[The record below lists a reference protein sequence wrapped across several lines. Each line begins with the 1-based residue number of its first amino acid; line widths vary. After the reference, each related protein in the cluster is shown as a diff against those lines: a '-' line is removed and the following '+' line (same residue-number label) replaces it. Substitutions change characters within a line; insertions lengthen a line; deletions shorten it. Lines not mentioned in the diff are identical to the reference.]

1 MNGRASKWRHAPDI
15 RLIARSKVW
24 LEAGDRFV
32 IGEGG
37 VALLEAIRRTGSLR
51 RASAEMKWSYRHAWE
66 YLRQMEAAVAR
77 KIVLTQPRRPRDGA
91 RLTADGESL
100 LLGLRTL
107 QESIAV
113 TTTKTFRTVFRAT
126 ARPEPSEPPRSPRLS
141 RASAPR

>member
-1 MNGRASKWRHAPDI
+1 MNSRASKLRRGPGI
-15 RLIARSKVW
+15 PLTPRSKVW

-37 VALLEAIRRTGSLR
+37 GALLEAIRRTGSLR
-51 RASAEMKWSYRHAWE
+51 QASAAMHWSYRHAWE

-100 LLGLRTL
+100 LLGLRAL
-107 QESIAV
+107 QESVAM
-113 TTTKTFRTVFRAT
+113 TTTKTFRAAFPA
-126 ARPEPSEPPRSPRLS
+126 
-141 RASAPR
+141 ASQ